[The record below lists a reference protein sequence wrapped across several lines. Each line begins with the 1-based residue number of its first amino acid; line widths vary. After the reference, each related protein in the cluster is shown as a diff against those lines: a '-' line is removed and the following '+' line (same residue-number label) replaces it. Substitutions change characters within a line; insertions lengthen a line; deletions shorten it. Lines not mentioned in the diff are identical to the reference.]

1 MKSEFGIL
9 GDGEKHTVTV
19 LVDGFRLFKI
29 ENPEIEVTVDQT
41 EAVMQI
47 VPGVF
52 EQKILADSVIAKV
65 EIKGRF
71 DLTTEITIGGD

>member
-41 EAVMQI
+41 EIVKQI
-47 VPGVF
+47 APGVF
-52 EQKILADSVIAKV
+52 EKKNTRRLRYWQSRNQGQI
-65 EIKGRF
+65 
-71 DLTTEITIGGD
+71 